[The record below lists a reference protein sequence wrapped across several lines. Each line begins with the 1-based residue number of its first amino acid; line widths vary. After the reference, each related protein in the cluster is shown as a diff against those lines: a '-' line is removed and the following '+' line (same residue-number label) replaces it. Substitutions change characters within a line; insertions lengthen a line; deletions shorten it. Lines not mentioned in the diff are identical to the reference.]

1 MKYGKRLLKLFML
14 LLSLSLAACSGSDS
28 DDLETFIR
36 NAGNDMPIKVKPLP
50 EVKSYTSFDYN
61 VDGILSDPFRPR
73 KLANKTGS
81 MQPNMNRPREL
92 LESYPLESLKYVGIL
107 EKNKLTFG
115 LLKTPDSGIQQVKI
129 GHYVGQNFGMVSEIK
144 ENEIVLKEIIQDETS
159 GDWVERVAV
168 IPLQEQQ
175 TN

>member
-1 MKYGKRLLKLFML
+1 
-14 LLSLSLAACSGSDS
+14 
-28 DDLETFIR
+28 
-36 NAGNDMPIKVKPLP
+36 
-50 EVKSYTSFDYN
+50 
-61 VDGILSDPFRPR
+61 
-73 KLANKTGS
+73 
-81 MQPNMNRPREL
+81 
-92 LESYPLESLKYVGIL
+92 
-107 EKNKLTFG
+107 
-115 LLKTPDSGIQQVKI
+115 VKI